1 MALTEVTALV
11 LEQLLALAVHD
22 ADPDDVTP
30 PLGSAAG
37 WNPER
42 IAWFRAY
49 HRAACGLDGP
59 AREKTWAVTA
69 GGAVAG
75 SVRLRRVP
83 DLSGPGHGVAVE
95 TGIWLGRQFRG
106 RGIGVPALLLVK
118 AEAAALGA
126 GLLVRRRQSRCSGP
140 AALRRRRTH
149 PRRPARHRPDHP
161 GLTAASAARPC
172 TTRTDMPIL

>member
-1 MALTEVTALV
+1 MPITSGEPDSGVALTEVTALV

-22 ADPDDVTP
+22 AAPDDVTP

-42 IAWFRAY
+42 IGWFRAY
-49 HRAACGLDGP
+49 HRAAWGLDGP

-83 DLSGPGHGVAVE
+83 DLSGPCGVVE

-126 GLLVRRRQSRCSGP
+126 GLLVADTDAGNHAAQALLRSAGAELNPAGRRV
-140 AALRRRRTH
+140 T
-149 PRRPARHRPDHP
+149 ARIT
-161 GLTAASAARPC
+161 LA
-172 TTRTDMPIL
+172 